1 MRQEIKDII
10 INQSLSTTKKRSLLY
25 EFKESIELALKYLEE
40 YEYCSVCK
48 DFYLSKSFITDV
60 RYDTENVC
68 TYSDPINSGG
78 NEYERRKIKYTE
90 RICPKGH
97 VVKVINREDLGKA

>member
-1 MRQEIKDII
+1 M
-10 INQSLSTTKKRSLLY
+10 
-25 EFKESIELALKYLEE
+25 ALKYLED
-40 YEYCSVCK
+40 YKYCSICK

-60 RYDTENVC
+60 RCDIENIC

-78 NEYERRKIKYTE
+78 DEYERRKIKYTE
-90 RICPKGH
+90 QICPKGH